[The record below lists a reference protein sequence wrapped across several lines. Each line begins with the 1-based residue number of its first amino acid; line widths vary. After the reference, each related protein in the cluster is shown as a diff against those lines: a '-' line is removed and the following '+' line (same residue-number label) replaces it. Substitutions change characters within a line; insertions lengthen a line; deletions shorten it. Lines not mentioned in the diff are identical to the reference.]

1 MSCRRARGVSI
12 RGVSIWNAERLVNF
26 ASPRLSRRVFIRVRI
41 RLRSAI
47 AFLAVLP
54 VCLAQQE
61 PAIHVN
67 VRLVD
72 VAFTVRDTQGKL
84 VTNLTKDDFEVL
96 DDGQS
101 QPISFFARGEEL
113 PLSLG
118 LIIDVSGSQEHF
130 MKPHEHDLG
139 VFLES
144 VLSPRDR
151 AFLICFGNHLRLA
164 ADFSASGSELI
175 DGLRQLEKHDVPE
188 IGPREYRAGGTAFYD
203 ALFYATT
210 LKLAHVDQGRRALI
224 IFSDGEDNSSAHNML
239 DTIEAAQTENVVV
252 FGIRYTETRK
262 GEWTARNKYGNSV
275 MARISRDTGG
285 SDFDAQADDL
295 RASFREIGEQ
305 LRSSYELAYHAN
317 GAADGTLHK
326 LAIRARQRGYTVRAK
341 AGYFSRDGNEPAA
354 ATPPASPPAP

>member
-1 MSCRRARGVSI
+1 MRT
-12 RGVSIWNAERLVNF
+12 
-26 ASPRLSRRVFIRVRI
+26 
-41 RLRSAI
+41 AI
-47 AFLAVLP
+47 VFLAILP
-54 VCLAQQE
+54 CCLAQQS

-67 VRLVD
+67 VRLVN
-72 VAFTVRDTQGKL
+72 VAFTVRDSNGKL
-84 VTNLTKDDFEVL
+84 VTNLTKDDSEVF

-101 QPISFFARGEEL
+101 QPISFFARGEDL

-118 LIIDVSGSQEHF
+118 LIVDVSDSQEHF
-130 MKPHEHDLG
+130 VKPHQHDLG
-139 VFLES
+139 IFLQN
-144 VLSPRDR
+144 VLTPRDR
-151 AFLICFGNHLRLA
+151 AFMICFGNHLRLA

-203 ALFYATT
+203 ALYYATT
-210 LKLAHVDQGRRALI
+210 LKLAKVDQGRRALI

-262 GEWTARNKYGNSV
+262 GEWTARNKYGASV

-285 SDFDAQADDL
+285 SDFDARADDL
-295 RASFREIGEQ
+295 RTSFRAIGDQ

-317 GAADGTLHK
+317 GAADGTFHK
-326 LAIRARQRGYTVRAK
+326 LVIRTRLPRYTVRAK
-341 AGYFSRDGNEPAA
+341 TGYFSRGEHE
-354 ATPPASPPAP
+354 